1 MSMVSEASVESSDDN
16 NVVSEEPI
24 IRSSCSKNNP
34 RKVPKKIH
42 KAEREK
48 LKRDHLNDLFLKL
61 GNTLDPSHENNGKA
75 SILSNATRLL
85 RDLLAQVD
93 CLKRENTTLLSES
106 HYVSTETN
114 ELREENSTLQAQV
127 EELNSEV
134 QERIHSNSA
143 WELHHSRSHPDTAS
157 QFKEGQLIIPV
168 IDHAS
173 QPATVLGPLYV
184 PLHHH
189 DLQVYHNSDTLESV
203 SKLPSN
209 ISKPHA
215 RYPSSSDSWPSQIL
229 SKQSEP
235 TQVAQ
240 HSSSIPSSVADET
253 SFNNA

>member
-75 SILSNATRLL
+75 FMLSNATRLL

-106 HYVSTETN
+106 HY
-114 ELREENSTLQAQV
+114 
-127 EELNSEV
+127 
-134 QERIHSNSA
+134 
-143 WELHHSRSHPDTAS
+143 
-157 QFKEGQLIIPV
+157 
-168 IDHAS
+168 
-173 QPATVLGPLYV
+173 
-184 PLHHH
+184 
-189 DLQVYHNSDTLESV
+189 
-203 SKLPSN
+203 
-209 ISKPHA
+209 
-215 RYPSSSDSWPSQIL
+215 
-229 SKQSEP
+229 
-235 TQVAQ
+235 
-240 HSSSIPSSVADET
+240 
-253 SFNNA
+253 